1 MLLFEFSYQLKIGE
15 QNKIR
20 ILFFYQIKIYL
31 KKTMTLQVCIMT
43 PDRIFWNDQADEI
56 ILPTNTGQMGV
67 LTNHAP
73 LITAL
78 DIGVTLIRSNNDWIP
93 VALMGGFALVKQNQV
108 TILVNEAES
117 AKTIQVEEAERAFEE
132 AKTRLEEF
140 QGEKQRVEATFIFK
154 RARAR
159 YQVVKQLTV

>member
-1 MLLFEFSYQLKIGE
+1 
-15 QNKIR
+15 
-20 ILFFYQIKIYL
+20 
-31 KKTMTLQVCIMT
+31 MTLQVCIMT
-43 PDRIFWNDQADEI
+43 PDRIFWNDQAEEI

-78 DIGVTLIRSNNDWIP
+78 DIGVTLIRSKNEWIP
-93 VALMGGFALVKQNQV
+93 VALMGGFALVKENQV

-117 AKTIQVEEAERAFEE
+117 AKTIQADQAETAFQE
-132 AKTRLEEF
+132 AKARLEQA
-140 QGEKQRVEATFIFK
+140 QGEKQRVEATFSFK

-159 YQVVKQLTV
+159 YQVAKQVAFN